1 MEGVM
6 LNTILVPLDGSELAE
21 RALAPAL
28 GLVKH
33 GGGKL
38 ILVRA
43 ATTHGIPGPDQADEQ
58 VRVITEAEEYLKTMA
73 LELKGR
79 GVTAETGVP
88 YGPAAEGIL
97 DEIRLRRPDLVVMA
111 THGRSGL
118 GRWLYG
124 SVAEAV
130 LGRSTTPILLT
141 RAWHAEQ
148 PARSAAEYERLI
160 VPLDGSTFAE
170 AALPLATELAAT
182 IGAELVL
189 LRVIFPPQEARYGEN
204 GRVLSYIDQE
214 LESLQTDA
222 NRYLAQI
229 ERRIREQYPT
239 VRTMI
244 DVRLGLP
251 VDGIVSASERAGA
264 TMVVMATHGRTGL
277 SRLFLG
283 SVAGAVLRTGEVPLL
298 LIRPRQ
304 LPPASGLLTPPADE
318 TTAETGQTVELA
330 LSTAEIDLIRYAL
343 GSLNQSVTRHE
354 HLHQRIHNLLAR
366 LPETASKEAPPA
378 R

>member
-1 MEGVM
+1 M

-21 RALAPAL
+21 RALPPAM
-28 GLVKH
+28 GLIKH
-33 GGGKL
+33 SGGKL
-38 ILVRA
+38 VLVRA
-43 ATTHGIPGPDQADEQ
+43 ANTPGIPGPDRAEEQ
-58 VRVITEAEEYLKTMA
+58 VRVIAEAEEYLKTMA

-79 GVTAETGVP
+79 GITAETGVP

-130 LGRSTTPILLT
+130 IGRSTTPILLT

-148 PARSAAEYERLI
+148 PARAAAEYERLI
-160 VPLDGSTFAE
+160 VPLDGSPFAE
-170 AALPLATELAAT
+170 AVLPLAGKLAAT
-182 IGAELVL
+182 IDAELVL
-189 LRVIFPPQEARYGEN
+189 VWVISLPQEAQYTEN
-204 GRVLSYIDQE
+204 GQVVRFIDQE
-214 LESLQTDA
+214 LEVLQSDA
-222 NRYLAQI
+222 QRYLAQI
-229 ERRIREQYPT
+229 ERRIREQHPT
-239 VRTMI
+239 VRTTT
-244 DVRLGLP
+244 DVRLGVP
-251 VDGIVSASERAGA
+251 VEGIVSASEQGGA
-264 TMVVMATHGRTGL
+264 AMVVMATHGRTGL

-283 SVAGAVLRTGEVPLL
+283 SVAGAVLRAGEVPLL

-304 LPPASGLLTPPADE
+304 LPPATGLLTPPTDE
-318 TTAETGQTVELA
+318 ATAETSPTVELA
-330 LSTAEIDLIRYAL
+330 LSAAEIELIRYAL

-354 HLHQRIHNLLAR
+354 HLHPRIQRLLAR
-366 LPETASKEAPPA
+366 LPTASSEQAHPV